1 MVAMVA
7 LIGTRVDFYAMLHAI
22 WLLAMFAMKREHI
35 ARLWTAYT
43 AFIIVCIIIQYI
55 MIVDVPPSLCVGVY
69 CACNEKC
76 QPTLNI
82 SSYRTFHCFRLSLGY
97 VRHSERTSGV
107 DVFTRPQQQTG
118 DRQNSM

>member
-7 LIGTRVDFYAMLHAI
+7 LIGTRVDFYAMIHAV

-55 MIVDVPPSLCVGVY
+55 MIVDVPPSLCVGEY
-69 CACNEKC
+69 CSW
-76 QPTLNI
+76 PTI
-82 SSYRTFHCFRLSLGY
+82 C
-97 VRHSERTSGV
+97 
-107 DVFTRPQQQTG
+107 
-118 DRQNSM
+118 

>member
-43 AFIIVCIIIQYI
+43 SFIIVCIIIQYI
-55 MIVDVPPSLCVGVY
+55 MVVDVPPSLCVGKQQHKKFTSFPVFFLKSMW
-69 CACNEKC
+69 C
-76 QPTLNI
+76 LNV
-82 SSYRTFHCFRLSLGY
+82 CSL
-97 VRHSERTSGV
+97 
-107 DVFTRPQQQTG
+107 FA
-118 DRQNSM
+118 